1 MNPEL
6 VSSLITA
13 GAGLLGAVL
22 GAGVTLIATRRTGET
37 AFAQVRYGIQQQRI
51 SEVLNTTYDRLG
63 NLFSTALQL
72 SHLPDRP
79 GPDVDVRQEHESGIT
94 EYFRAYTEMSMYL
107 LRNQLWMPSSIFE
120 KARHIADALDKQV
133 RTIRNLLNDQSLTD
147 ERLKNAVEVV
157 NNNTVQVQESLVDL
171 SREIA
176 NVMSNE
182 DIRTLDIPAFS
193 PESLPEPD
201 SSPPDS

>member
-1 MNPEL
+1 
-6 VSSLITA
+6 
-13 GAGLLGAVL
+13 
-22 GAGVTLIATRRTGET
+22 
-37 AFAQVRYGIQQQRI
+37 
-51 SEVLNTTYDRLG
+51 
-63 NLFSTALQL
+63 
-72 SHLPDRP
+72 
-79 GPDVDVRQEHESGIT
+79 
-94 EYFRAYTEMSMYL
+94 
-107 LRNQLWMPSSIFE
+107 MPSSIFE